1 MACAALSQPC
11 RAAPQQRQR
20 TTRAHRSVVCAAQQQ
35 QRPSPLAAVRAA
47 GAGAAAAAAAAILL
61 VSGPASAELNQL
73 EAQIGG
79 EFGIGSAQQYGE
91 ADVKGRDF
99 SNQDLRRANFT
110 AAGALWGIHLFGWA
124 SCIPVGVM
132 RLKSRLNDFMMGHL
146 GATCQPGCAVPAYRR
161 STIHPS
167 PLPPQTAATATSVA
181 PTSLPLTS

>member
-20 TTRAHRSVVCAAQQQ
+20 ATRSVVCAAQQQ
-35 QRPSPLAAVRAA
+35 QQRPSLLAAVRAA

-61 VSGPASAELNQL
+61 VSSPASAELNQL

-110 AAGALWGIHLFGWA
+110 AAGAL
-124 SCIPVGVM
+124 
-132 RLKSRLNDFMMGHL
+132 
-146 GATCQPGCAVPAYRR
+146 
-161 STIHPS
+161 
-167 PLPPQTAATATSVA
+167 
-181 PTSLPLTS
+181 